1 MRIAFDAKRAFCNFT
16 GLGNHSRTTLDILN
30 KYFPENEFLL
40 YTPRIHFNKTTEP
53 YIENPDFR
61 IMKPKGMLKGGL
73 WRTLCLAD
81 TMKRDG
87 ADIFHGLSNELPLGI
102 GRSGV
107 PSVVTIHDVAFKTF
121 TDMYHWQDRQ
131 IYDLK
136 WRYAVRQAQCI
147 IAISECTKRDIIRF
161 YDVPEDRIKVV
172 YQPVAPYYY
181 GIVKECPDTQCSK
194 DGELTLLQPS
204 PEEMTQQKSSSD
216 EPFMLYVG
224 SVNSRKNLLGIV
236 KALEMLPESV
246 RIPLV
251 IVGDG
256 REYKREVQKYI
267 AEHHLERWCIWKGS
281 ASGSELHRLYAT
293 ARLFVYPSFYEG
305 FGLPV
310 VEARLSGCPVIS
322 SNVSSLPEA
331 SGPHSL
337 LVDPSDFT
345 ALSQAMDSLITDDA
359 LHDELA
365 VKGREHA
372 MQTLHPQVLAQQLM
386 DTYNSVLQ

>member
-30 KYFPENEFLL
+30 KYFSENEFLL
-40 YTPRIHFNKTTEP
+40 YTPKINYNRTTEP
-53 YIENPDFR
+53 YVENPDFR
-61 IMKPKGMLKGGL
+61 IMKPKGVLKGGL

-81 TMKRDG
+81 TMRRDG

-136 WRYAVRQAQCI
+136 WRYAVRHAQCI
-147 IAISECTKRDIIRF
+147 IAISECTKRDILRF
-161 YDVPEDRIKVV
+161 YDVPEEKIKVV

-181 GIVKECPDTQCSK
+181 GIGRECSDIL
-194 DGELTLLQPS
+194 ENNA
-204 PEEMTQQKSSSD
+204 EEAVCHNSSSD
-216 EPFMLYVG
+216 EKTNHKSSAEEPFMLYVG

-236 KALEMLPESV
+236 KAMELLPESV

-267 AEHHLERWCIWKGS
+267 AEHHMERWCIWKGS
-281 ASGSELHRLYAT
+281 TSGGELHRLYAK
-293 ARLFVYPSFYEG
+293 ARLFVYPSYYEG

-331 SGPHSL
+331 SGPYSL
-337 LVDPSDFT
+337 LVDPSDFG
-345 ALSQAMDSLITDDA
+345 AMSKAMDSLITDDA

-386 DTYNSVLQ
+386 DTYNSVL